1 MLSIIIY
8 CIITCKIMAMN
19 ENRRQNDKNE
29 EYITTKRFEDT
40 IIRSNFF
47 CEANSKDFDEYLSY
61 DSVQMCHS
69 SCTSGLSEKHS
80 LHREIDEEV
89 VNHILQLSDCS
100 FSDGLSTEISNH
112 LNPDPQ
118 KNIPFLDFNFEP
130 SITTVYP
137 EYDSIAKHIVHQNIE
152 DLDFM
157 ECNPLLNLKFNK
169 LETFSDEETL
179 SMFTSDSESSLS
191 ELNID
196 SIINNL
202 SMEKNTADETLNHV
216 ALNSK
221 FFRPFEGNITSSL
234 ISSHRIEEIHKKV
247 KEHIALILT
256 KSKSY
261 IKWYTERLDGIY
273 YLIKELQS
281 FKHSN
286 YEKFLDQLDVR
297 IFKLLDAISM
307 RKHSKIN
314 DYGLNEFAV
323 FNCFLMNYISDLNL
337 YDFISRFNLVFK
349 KVILSI
355 LCVEYVKLFKFF
367 PIFPE
372 LITLGSLFNQE
383 RDEIMF
389 LYVRIIYL
397 ICEENKSRLRMIR
410 TYILFF
416 MKKLFLTPRR
426 RTREIDIISE
436 VKFNISAYFQ
446 VKSICNNDHSNLNF
460 FTWAIHSDKVRRIK
474 EQRKDNG
481 GYSYDITIYS
491 IEHFRAVFDIFLFQ
505 HIIFLE
511 HYNISYEQYEALL
524 KSSTLQENCV
534 FCLFLNYLE
543 SVKAEV
549 LRK

>member
-1 MLSIIIY
+1 
-8 CIITCKIMAMN
+8 
-19 ENRRQNDKNE
+19 
-29 EYITTKRFEDT
+29 
-40 IIRSNFF
+40 
-47 CEANSKDFDEYLSY
+47 
-61 DSVQMCHS
+61 
-69 SCTSGLSEKHS
+69 
-80 LHREIDEEV
+80 
-89 VNHILQLSDCS
+89 
-100 FSDGLSTEISNH
+100 
-112 LNPDPQ
+112 
-118 KNIPFLDFNFEP
+118 
-130 SITTVYP
+130 
-137 EYDSIAKHIVHQNIE
+137 
-152 DLDFM
+152 M

-179 SMFTSDSESSLS
+179 SMFISDSESSLS
-191 ELNID
+191 ELNIE
-196 SIINNL
+196 SIINKL
-202 SMEKNTADETLNHV
+202 STEKNTADETLNHV

-221 FFRPFEGNITSSL
+221 FHSTLEKNITSSFF
-234 ISSHRIEEIHKKV
+234 SSHRIEEIHKKI

-281 FKHSN
+281 FKYSNNKN

-297 IFKLLDAISM
+297 LFKLLDAISL

-337 YDFISRFNLVFK
+337 YDFISRFNLLFK

-397 ICEENKSRLRMIR
+397 ICEENKSRLHMIR

-511 HYNISYEQYEALL
+511 HYNISYEQFEALL

-534 FCLFLNYLE
+534 FCSFLNYLE